1 MANEYGE
8 VPESLIRAVRHVESG
23 DRPNLTSRKGAR
35 HEMQVMPAVARKPG
49 HGVTPARDNSADEY
63 NRVGEELLAA
73 YWDKYRGD
81 VPLVA
86 AAYNAGPGA
95 VAKHGGVPPYDETL
109 NYIQKVTKKMQE
121 EQGKGFSPEQI
132 AEFEKRY
139 AEEQEGGDKQ
149 FSPEQISE
157 FEKRYAEEQAALEP
171 EVPEGE
177 EPSMLGE
184 AWRRGVS
191 GVKQAGQG
199 VITGALS
206 ALGQD
211 DLVQERMAEQEAIG
225 KAEAEREAQYPELSS
240 KTFQEIQDTAEKE
253 GTWAAI
259 KKIPNYIGQKVA
271 ESAPSTATPLG
282 VGMAAGMVNPA
293 LGVAAGIT
301 ASIVQEFGFMMDRQ
315 IEKEKL
321 AGKLEPEKA
330 AIAAIPA
337 GALDAIADRFTLGMK
352 LPSFLTRE
360 VKEGALDT
368 VTKTFGGEVAK
379 HVGKGIIAE
388 TPTEMGQTELE
399 RWQAGEPLS
408 GPENWAEVKEAGIS
422 AGVAGGTAGTLGG
435 TASYLQGAPMPE
447 ATGEEPIGDTAVEPP
462 APEPIAPVGMA
473 PEATAPMPET
483 GVPTPEAT
491 APIPETGVPTPEAI
505 PEATVEV
512 PTPEAAVEVP
522 TPEATAPIAEPVT
535 PFDKQ
540 QAAELGLSQDEFKKI
555 HTYKRVS
562 PFKTDGEAEAAY
574 KEHMDAQ
581 AKTVAEL
588 KKISSLPDL
597 DSTVTIG
604 GKDYTKQAYI
614 KSQILHSNGLINTEQ
629 AEQNFEA
636 LKPKGKSEDVSYVP
650 RDDTYAEHYKHVT
663 DKGEAS
669 IDTAGRG
676 LYITSNNPAQTHNI
690 KAISAQ
696 DRGDKLL
703 LETANKGQV
712 SVDYV
717 KGNVTF
723 TGRDKS
729 GSPVPLAHFNKVE
742 NNLSD
747 LLNNKYGSKELNK
760 TLYDS
765 LIKPSEEGALHVI
778 DKLGFGDSASKLF
791 KAAETG
797 LWRKHHPD
805 YVDEYNKEMG
815 GTTETPRYS
824 VENTPEYK
832 SSHRPPNIENG
843 APLHDV
849 TKGGE
854 IYPADIYSPKGLQYY
869 GTGQDRADRE
879 SLNVIKNTKNKP
891 DALVTM
897 YRAVPKDSSIN
908 TINNGDWVT
917 LSKTY
922 AKEHGESALDDNYK
936 IISKQVKANQLF
948 TNGDSINEFG
958 YWAEPTVQ
966 TTKVEEP
973 SYSTAPTEA
982 TTGHTRA
989 SLSRTLSPEMKQLV
1003 ASGKA
1008 VLHDTQATL
1017 PGKNHPANV
1026 KGMTTAEGV
1035 THYVA
1040 NKLTPSTIE
1049 SVALHEVG
1057 VHAGM
1062 EKMLGKE
1069 LWEDVKN
1076 QALNGQGKEFD
1087 KARAAVPASTPA
1099 HLKAEETLAY
1109 LVEHSP
1115 QLSLVRRIVAAIRN
1129 FMRSKMGANI
1139 RLSEADARQMAV
1151 ASMRREATTAERT
1164 AREETAY
1171 TEKEKYERF
1180 YSALTK
1186 AIKGAPEKVFGSPN
1200 QIKLW
1205 LAGNSAKMDVKKD
1218 EIYWSG
1224 VNDWLDMQTSKV
1236 SKTDVLNYLNNG
1248 GVQVEDVMLREGEDT
1263 LTDKL
1268 FKDWLNTENAWVS
1281 YDPADDVYNA
1291 IIDGKYLG
1299 GVYNTEDEAMHRLK
1313 QEAMDDVEF
1322 TASTK
1327 HGGGSLVLPDGKDYR
1342 ELVVNIP
1349 TTKSYNDHDTTHFGD
1364 VGEGKQIAWL
1374 RMNTRTDGKGRDT
1387 LFLEEV
1393 QSQRSQAGRK
1403 EGFIKPLSELE
1414 KTQAKIK
1421 FNRLKKLNTELF
1433 NKLKTFAD
1441 RDPEWDVVHE
1451 ERKGVLNEMS
1461 KLDDIISDN
1470 YEAGVPSAPFVTDSN
1485 NKATNAYISLLLK
1498 KAISHAIDNGMDSV
1512 SWTTG
1517 DQQSDRY
1524 DLSKQIKQIITERS
1538 DNVSSGL
1545 GRVILRAY
1553 NHNGSK
1559 VIYETLD
1566 SQDQLE
1572 QYIGKELAAKAIAE
1586 MDAGDGKADLR
1597 DVDLKVGGAWTQAM
1611 YGDEN
1616 GLNAQGKPS
1625 MIMQSAME
1633 IARKMGGRIDT
1644 LTLNTGNQAA
1654 LIITPEMKAK
1664 VLNEGMPLFSVGA
1677 NEKDKIKYS
1686 MKQTFEDELGS
1697 FKKQADSVSDKVL
1710 PVMLSP
1716 LSASGVQQVA
1726 GEEHLP
1732 GSKKVL
1738 QDTRKLAGLRD
1749 EMLTAFAKMRRDI
1762 FNPYIKKHRKELNK
1776 LGDTMSEATLL
1787 GVSPG
1792 EKGNIDAKIAE
1803 MEKER
1808 PKGYVQTIHRLN
1820 QLKEDYKKLSQ
1831 PSKDVYQQLSKYYK
1845 DSLDKILEAYEHNIR
1860 TSGATQ
1866 PTIDKQIAKFKEQM
1880 GALAIRG
1887 DYFPLMRFGK
1897 FGVAYKDG
1905 EVDPDTGEEIKKFTK
1920 FDTSAE
1926 AKKFLANS
1934 KINGYLVPD
1943 IKQFNKE
1950 MIGDNKSLQE
1960 LYDEIDSSFE
1970 KSPDVAKDELKDFV
1984 FQMHLMSK
1992 SDASMAKRFI
2002 HRKGTPGYSNDVF
2015 RAFDHY
2021 TMNMARQLPRIKLG
2035 RNISNGLLEIR
2046 KKIQGVNP
2054 ETKERYPE
2062 KSPIYYEAF
2071 SREIMDALHP
2081 KLTGPI
2087 SNFATGAAFSY
2098 YLTSPASAILQLTS
2112 VALQGIPSIGK
2123 KHGYVLAHAAMGAAT
2138 KMYLGS
2144 GIGPKT
2150 GWWNME
2156 RGAKLYSAEHGGYK
2170 KLIGDAKHADQF
2182 DIEKAYK
2189 SFLEEGIITSGI
2201 HAEAFSGKNRTTG
2214 AHENVMQKAANL
2226 MDLMS
2231 QPFAQME
2238 SASRQIVGTAAYI
2251 ANMKSGMTHAQA
2263 VEAAIDSVYLDMGD
2277 FGSTG
2282 RATLT
2287 KSDIARV
2294 VWQFQQYGAKLL
2306 FSMAKSAVD
2315 LASKNGYKRKEAVK
2329 HLSGLM
2335 AMHWLFAG
2343 ALGLPAAGMVGAFN
2357 DLLKDALSDDE
2368 WHNYK
2373 ADLRAY
2379 LEAQGVDRAF
2389 INIVLDGPLSTLTG
2403 LKLSERLGAHE
2414 LIPLIHES
2422 QVNDTLDVSAKDR
2435 LFEMFGGAAGSLA
2448 VNISEGVGLFT
2459 KGETERAIEKLVPNA
2474 IVKNAL
2480 TATRYGTEGKIN
2492 AKGEEVIAKEKFTP
2506 YDLFVQSLG
2515 FTPYKV
2521 FKGEESARSAKTDVS
2536 FIQDKRT
2543 ELLAEFRE
2551 ALKEGDTKEALA
2563 NIMAFNKKYPF
2574 AGISGK
2580 NIKQSVKTAGR
2591 ARATSIYG
2599 MNFGKGEAAMREK
2612 YPGMVDDDSFDLEE
2626 DED

>member
-1 MANEYGE
+1 MAHEYGE

-49 HGVTPARDNSADEY
+49 HGVTPARNNSADEY

-109 NYIQKVTKKMQE
+109 NYIQKITKRMQE

-139 AEEQEGGDKQ
+139 AEEQEGGEKQ
-149 FSPEQISE
+149 FSPEQIAE

-171 EVPEGE
+171 EVPEGA

-211 DLVQERMAEQEAIG
+211 ELVQERIVEQEAIA
-225 KAEAEREAQYPELSS
+225 KAEAEREAQYPELGS
-240 KTFQEIQDTAEKE
+240 KTFQDIQDTAEKE
-253 GTWAAI
+253 GSWAAI

-337 GALDAIADRFTLGMK
+337 GVLDAIADRFTLGMK

-422 AGVAGGTAGTLGG
+422 AGVAGGAAGTLGG

-447 ATGEEPIGDTAVEPP
+447 ATGEEPISDTAVEPP

-473 PEATAPMPET
+473 PEATTPMPET
-483 GVPTPEAT
+483 GVPTPE
-491 APIPETGVPTPEAI
+491 PI
-505 PEATVEV
+505 PEATATIPE
-512 PTPEAAVEVP
+512 PIPEATPEAAVEVP
-522 TPEATAPIAEPVT
+522 TPEATATIPEATATIPEAAT

-555 HTYKRVS
+555 HTYKGVS
-562 PFKTDGEAEAAY
+562 SFETDGAAEEAY

-614 KSQILHSNGLINTEQ
+614 KSQILHSDGLINTEQ

-703 LETANKGQV
+703 LETVNKGQV
-712 SVDYV
+712 SVDYA

-747 LLNNKYGSKELNK
+747 ILNNKYGSKELNK
-760 TLYDS
+760 TIYDS

-815 GTTETPRYS
+815 DTTQ
-824 VENTPEYK
+824 
-832 SSHRPPNIENG
+832 
-843 APLHDV
+843 
-849 TKGGE
+849 TK
-854 IYPADIYSPKGLQYY
+854 
-869 GTGQDRADRE
+869 
-879 SLNVIKNTKNKP
+879 
-891 DALVTM
+891 
-897 YRAVPKDSSIN
+897 
-908 TINNGDWVT
+908 
-917 LSKTY
+917 
-922 AKEHGESALDDNYK
+922 
-936 IISKQVKANQLF
+936 
-948 TNGDSINEFG
+948 
-958 YWAEPTVQ
+958 
-966 TTKVEEP
+966 P
-973 SYSTAPTEA
+973 SYSTAPTGA
-982 TTGHTRA
+982 TTGHTAA

-1008 VLHDTQATL
+1008 VLHDTQDTL
-1017 PGKNHPANV
+1017 PGENHPANV

-1062 EKMLGKE
+1062 EKMLGKT

-1087 KARAAVPASTPA
+1087 RARAAVPKGTPD
-1099 HLKAEETLAY
+1099 HLRAEETLAY

-1129 FMRSKMGANI
+1129 FLRSKMGVGI
-1139 RLSEADARQMAV
+1139 KLSEADARQMAT
-1151 ASMRREATTAERT
+1151 ASMRREAKTAVKT
-1164 AREETAY
+1164 AREETAFS
-1171 TEKEKYERF
+1171 KEKLLAPNGKP
-1180 YSALTK
+1180 SNLN
-1186 AIKGAPEKVFGSPN
+1186 AIQHAQVRTPAFKKWFGDWENDPEN
-1200 QIKLW
+1200 
-1205 LAGNSAKMDVKKD
+1205 A
-1218 EIYWSG
+1218 
-1224 VNDWLDMQTSKV
+1224 SKV
-1236 SKTDVLNYLNNG
+1236 V
-1248 GVQVEDVMLREGEDT
+1248 
-1263 LTDKL
+1263 
-1268 FKDWLNTENAWVS
+1268 
-1281 YDPADDVYNA
+1281 
-1291 IIDGKYLG
+1291 
-1299 GVYNTEDEAMHRLK
+1299 
-1313 QEAMDDVEF
+1313 
-1322 TASTK
+1322 
-1327 HGGGSLVLPDGKDYR
+1327 
-1342 ELVVNIP
+1342 
-1349 TTKSYNDHDTTHFGD
+1349 
-1364 VGEGKQIAWL
+1364 
-1374 RMNTRTDGKGRDT
+1374 
-1387 LFLEEV
+1387 
-1393 QSQRSQAGRK
+1393 
-1403 EGFIKPLSELE
+1403 
-1414 KTQAKIK
+1414 
-1421 FNRLKKLNTELF
+1421 
-1433 NKLKTFAD
+1433 
-1441 RDPEWDVVHE
+1441 
-1451 ERKGVLNEMS
+1451 
-1461 KLDDIISDN
+1461 
-1470 YEAGVPSAPFVTDSN
+1470 
-1485 NKATNAYISLLLK
+1485 
-1498 KAISHAIDNGMDSV
+1498 
-1512 SWTTG
+1512 
-1517 DQQSDRY
+1517 
-1524 DLSKQIKQIITERS
+1524 
-1538 DNVSSGL
+1538 
-1545 GRVILRAY
+1545 
-1553 NHNGSK
+1553 
-1559 VIYETLD
+1559 
-1566 SQDQLE
+1566 
-1572 QYIGKELAAKAIAE
+1572 
-1586 MDAGDGKADLR
+1586 
-1597 DVDLKVGGAWTQAM
+1597 
-1611 YGDEN
+1611 DEN
-1616 GLNAQGKPS
+1616 GEPLVVYHGTDDVRNVFKKGESGALGPGIYTTQRKDHAKAYGTHV
-1625 MIMQSAME
+1625 QSLYANTKNPLIIE
-1633 IARKMGGRIDT
+1633 DIGRLDITEAIARDKKFEEENFNSRGAASKWAKDQFEEHAGIGDPEFNTMLSDAGYDGVIYKKGNT
-1644 LTLNTGNQAA
+1644 FTEISLQKAYQVKSATENTGA
-1654 LIITPEMKAK
+1654 
-1664 VLNEGMPLFSVGA
+1664 FSSREA
-1677 NEKDKIKYS
+1677 DIRYSIKE
-1686 MKQTFEDELGS
+1686 TFEDELGS

-1710 PVMLSP
+1710 PAMLSP

-1726 GEEHLP
+1726 GEEYLP

-1749 EMLTAFAKMRRDI
+1749 EMLTAFAKMRRDT

-1792 EKGNIDAKIAE
+1792 EKGNIDKKIAE

-1831 PSKDVYQQLSKYYK
+1831 PSKDVYQQLANYYK
-1845 DSLDKILEAYEHNIR
+1845 DSLDEIKKAYEHNIR

-1866 PTIDKQIAKFKEQM
+1866 TTIDKQIAKFKEQM

-1970 KSPDVAKDELKDFV
+1970 KSPDEAKDELKDFV

-2021 TMNMARQLPRIKLG
+2021 AMNMARQLPRIKLG

-2054 ETKERYPE
+2054 KTNERYPE

-2156 RGAKLYSAEHGGYK
+2156 RGAKLYKDKNKGYK

>member
-1 MANEYGE
+1 MKHEDGQDFTPEE
-8 VPESLIRAVRHVESG
+8 VA
-23 DRPNLTSRKGAR
+23 
-35 HEMQVMPAVARKPG
+35 Q
-49 HGVTPARDNSADEY
+49 
-63 NRVGEELLAA
+63 
-73 YWDKYRGD
+73 
-81 VPLVA
+81 
-86 AAYNAGPGA
+86 
-95 VAKHGGVPPYDETL
+95 
-109 NYIQKVTKKMQE
+109 
-121 EQGKGFSPEQI
+121 
-132 AEFEKRY
+132 FEKRY
-139 AEEQEGGDKQ
+139 AEEQTANNKE
-149 FSPEQISE
+149 FTPEEVAE
-157 FEKRYAEEQAALEP
+157 FEKRYAEEQAALKP

-211 DLVQERMAEQEAIG
+211 ELVQERIVEQEAIA
-225 KAEAEREAQYPELSS
+225 KAEAEREAQYPELGS

-282 VGMAAGMVNPA
+282 VGMAVGMVNPP

-315 IEKEKL
+315 IEKAKE

-360 VKEGALDT
+360 VKEGALDA

-379 HVGKGIIAE
+379 HAGKGIIAE

-408 GPENWAEVKEAGIS
+408 GPENLAEVKEAGIS
-422 AGVAGGTAGTLGG
+422 AGVAGGAAGTLGG

-462 APEPIAPVGMA
+462 APEPISPVGMA
-473 PEATAPMPET
+473 PEATATIPE
-483 GVPTPEAT
+483 PIPEAT
-491 APIPETGVPTPEAI
+491 ATIPEAI
-505 PEATVEV
+505 PEA
-512 PTPEAAVEVP
+512 TPEAAVEVP
-522 TPEATAPIAEPVT
+522 TPEATATIPEATATIPEAAT

-555 HTYKRVS
+555 HTYKGVS
-562 PFKTDGEAEAAY
+562 PFKTDGEAEAVY

-663 DKGEAS
+663 NKGEAS

-703 LETANKGQV
+703 LETVNKGQV
-712 SVDYV
+712 SVDYA

-747 LLNNKYGSKELNK
+747 ILNNKYGSKELNK
-760 TLYDS
+760 TIYDS

-815 GTTETPRYS
+815 DTTQ
-824 VENTPEYK
+824 
-832 SSHRPPNIENG
+832 
-843 APLHDV
+843 
-849 TKGGE
+849 TK
-854 IYPADIYSPKGLQYY
+854 
-869 GTGQDRADRE
+869 
-879 SLNVIKNTKNKP
+879 
-891 DALVTM
+891 
-897 YRAVPKDSSIN
+897 
-908 TINNGDWVT
+908 
-917 LSKTY
+917 
-922 AKEHGESALDDNYK
+922 
-936 IISKQVKANQLF
+936 
-948 TNGDSINEFG
+948 
-958 YWAEPTVQ
+958 
-966 TTKVEEP
+966 P
-973 SYSTAPTEA
+973 SYSTAPTGA
-982 TTGHTRA
+982 TTGHTTA
-989 SLSRTLSPEMKQLV
+989 SLSRTLSPEMQQLV

-1017 PGKNHPANV
+1017 PGKNHPVNV

-1062 EKMLGKE
+1062 EKMLGKT

-1087 KARAAVPASTPA
+1087 RARAAVPKGTPD
-1099 HLKAEETLAY
+1099 HLRAEETLAY

-1129 FMRSKMGANI
+1129 FLRSKMGMGI
-1139 RLSEADARQMAV
+1139 KLSEADARQMAT
-1151 ASMRREATTAERT
+1151 ASMRREAKTAVKT
-1164 AREETAY
+1164 AREETAFS
-1171 TEKEKYERF
+1171 KEK
-1180 YSALTK
+1180 T
-1186 AIKGAPEKVFGSPN
+1186 P
-1200 QIKLW
+1200 
-1205 LAGNSAKMDVKKD
+1205 
-1218 EIYWSG
+1218 
-1224 VNDWLDMQTSKV
+1224 
-1236 SKTDVLNYLNNG
+1236 
-1248 GVQVEDVMLREGEDT
+1248 VE
-1263 LTDKL
+1263 
-1268 FKDWLNTENAWVS
+1268 
-1281 YDPADDVYNA
+1281 
-1291 IIDGKYLG
+1291 
-1299 GVYNTEDEAMHRLK
+1299 
-1313 QEAMDDVEF
+1313 QE
-1322 TASTK
+1322 T
-1327 HGGGSLVLPDGKDYR
+1327 
-1342 ELVVNIP
+1342 
-1349 TTKSYNDHDTTHFGD
+1349 
-1364 VGEGKQIAWL
+1364 
-1374 RMNTRTDGKGRDT
+1374 
-1387 LFLEEV
+1387 
-1393 QSQRSQAGRK
+1393 
-1403 EGFIKPLSELE
+1403 
-1414 KTQAKIK
+1414 
-1421 FNRLKKLNTELF
+1421 
-1433 NKLKTFAD
+1433 
-1441 RDPEWDVVHE
+1441 
-1451 ERKGVLNEMS
+1451 
-1461 KLDDIISDN
+1461 
-1470 YEAGVPSAPFVTDSN
+1470 
-1485 NKATNAYISLLLK
+1485 
-1498 KAISHAIDNGMDSV
+1498 
-1512 SWTTG
+1512 
-1517 DQQSDRY
+1517 
-1524 DLSKQIKQIITERS
+1524 
-1538 DNVSSGL
+1538 
-1545 GRVILRAY
+1545 
-1553 NHNGSK
+1553 
-1559 VIYETLD
+1559 
-1566 SQDQLE
+1566 
-1572 QYIGKELAAKAIAE
+1572 
-1586 MDAGDGKADLR
+1586 
-1597 DVDLKVGGAWTQAM
+1597 
-1611 YGDEN
+1611 
-1616 GLNAQGKPS
+1616 
-1625 MIMQSAME
+1625 
-1633 IARKMGGRIDT
+1633 
-1644 LTLNTGNQAA
+1644 
-1654 LIITPEMKAK
+1654 
-1664 VLNEGMPLFSVGA
+1664 
-1677 NEKDKIKYS
+1677 KYS
-1686 MKQTFEDELGS
+1686 IKETFEDELGS

-1710 PVMLSP
+1710 PAMLSP

-1726 GEEHLP
+1726 GEEYLP

-1762 FNPYIKKHRKELNK
+1762 FNPYIKKHHKELNK

-1792 EKGNIDAKIAE
+1792 EKGNIDKKIAE

-1831 PSKDVYQQLSKYYK
+1831 PSKDVYQQLANYYK
-1845 DSLDKILEAYEHNIR
+1845 DSLDEIKKAYEHNIR

-1866 PTIDKQIAKFKEQM
+1866 ATIDKQIAKFNEQM

-1970 KSPDVAKDELKDFV
+1970 KSPNEAKDELKDFV

-2021 TMNMARQLPRIKLG
+2021 AMNMARQLPRIKLG

-2054 ETKERYPE
+2054 KTNERYPE

-2156 RGAKLYSAEHGGYK
+2156 RGAKLYKDKNKGYK

-2357 DLLKDALSDDE
+2357 DLLKDVLSDDE

-2373 ADLRAY
+2373 ADLRSY
-2379 LEAQGVDRAF
+2379 LEAQGIDRAF

-2521 FKGEESARSAKTDVS
+2521 FKGEESARSAKTDIS
-2536 FIQDKRT
+2536 FVQDKRT

-2551 ALKEGDTKEALA
+2551 ALKEGDTKEALK

-2580 NIKQSVKTAGR
+2580 NIKQSVKTSAR

>member
-1 MANEYGE
+1 MA
-8 VPESLIRAVRHVESG
+8 
-23 DRPNLTSRKGAR
+23 
-35 HEMQVMPAVARKPG
+35 
-49 HGVTPARDNSADEY
+49 
-63 NRVGEELLAA
+63 
-73 YWDKYRGD
+73 
-81 VPLVA
+81 
-86 AAYNAGPGA
+86 
-95 VAKHGGVPPYDETL
+95 
-109 NYIQKVTKKMQE
+109 
-121 EQGKGFSPEQI
+121 
-132 AEFEKRY
+132 
-139 AEEQEGGDKQ
+139 
-149 FSPEQISE
+149 
-157 FEKRYAEEQAALEP
+157 
-171 EVPEGE
+171 
-177 EPSMLGE
+177 
-184 AWRRGVS
+184 
-191 GVKQAGQG
+191 
-199 VITGALS
+199 
-206 ALGQD
+206 
-211 DLVQERMAEQEAIG
+211 
-225 KAEAEREAQYPELSS
+225 
-240 KTFQEIQDTAEKE
+240 
-253 GTWAAI
+253 
-259 KKIPNYIGQKVA
+259 
-271 ESAPSTATPLG
+271 
-282 VGMAAGMVNPA
+282 
-293 LGVAAGIT
+293 
-301 ASIVQEFGFMMDRQ
+301 
-315 IEKEKL
+315 
-321 AGKLEPEKA
+321 
-330 AIAAIPA
+330 
-337 GALDAIADRFTLGMK
+337 
-352 LPSFLTRE
+352 
-360 VKEGALDT
+360 
-368 VTKTFGGEVAK
+368 
-379 HVGKGIIAE
+379 
-388 TPTEMGQTELE
+388 
-399 RWQAGEPLS
+399 
-408 GPENWAEVKEAGIS
+408 
-422 AGVAGGTAGTLGG
+422 
-435 TASYLQGAPMPE
+435 
-447 ATGEEPIGDTAVEPP
+447 
-462 APEPIAPVGMA
+462 
-473 PEATAPMPET
+473 
-483 GVPTPEAT
+483 PEAT

-505 PEATVEV
+505 PEAAAEG

-522 TPEATAPIAEPVT
+522 TPEATAPIPEPVT

-555 HTYKRVS
+555 NTYRGKS
-562 PFKTDGEAEAAY
+562 SFETDGEAEAAY
-574 KEHMDAQ
+574 NEHMDAQ

-636 LKPKGKSEDVSYVP
+636 LKPKYSVGKEYPSKISDRYPDATPTQKARLDMPSTKAVKVIPEMLESARKVARGEATNADHQAVINKYKPVTPYNYVP
-650 RDDTYAEHYKHVT
+650 KPETNENMAAALKEVKKIAKLNQPIAEGEVVDSRLDIPAYTRDEEKGATSAWVPTIHMKGRGKTIAHRSTVILNNVTMEMPEQTALNIATRKETINANGEKRVQNKAPIATMQGEWENHTPEQAYAEATKVMDDYN
-663 DKGEAS
+663 KGIGDWRQVGMDPDRHSHFYDRE
-669 IDTAGRG
+669 TQEP
-676 LYITSNNPAQTHNI
+676 ITS
-690 KAISAQ
+690 
-696 DRGDKLL
+696 
-703 LETANKGQV
+703 
-712 SVDYV
+712 
-717 KGNVTF
+717 
-723 TGRDKS
+723 
-729 GSPVPLAHFNKVE
+729 
-742 NNLSD
+742 
-747 LLNNKYGSKELNK
+747 
-760 TLYDS
+760 
-765 LIKPSEEGALHVI
+765 
-778 DKLGFGDSASKLF
+778 
-791 KAAETG
+791 
-797 LWRKHHPD
+797 
-805 YVDEYNKEMG
+805 
-815 GTTETPRYS
+815 
-824 VENTPEYK
+824 
-832 SSHRPPNIENG
+832 
-843 APLHDV
+843 
-849 TKGGE
+849 
-854 IYPADIYSPKGLQYY
+854 
-869 GTGQDRADRE
+869 ADRIIQIGP
-879 SLNVIKNTKNKP
+879 LVLAKNAQRGAK
-891 DALVTM
+891 
-897 YRAVPKDSSIN
+897 
-908 TINNGDWVT
+908 
-917 LSKTY
+917 
-922 AKEHGESALDDNYK
+922 AKEDY
-936 IISKQVKANQLF
+936 
-948 TNGDSINEFG
+948 
-958 YWAEPTVQ
+958 
-966 TTKVEEP
+966 

-982 TTGHTRA
+982 TTGHTTA

-1008 VLHDTQATL
+1008 VLHDTQDTL

-1062 EKMLGKE
+1062 EKMLGKT

-1087 KARAAVPASTPA
+1087 RARAAVPKGTPD
-1099 HLKAEETLAY
+1099 HLRAEETLAY

-1129 FMRSKMGANI
+1129 FLRSKMGMGI
-1139 RLSEADARQMAV
+1139 KLSEADARQMAT
-1151 ASMRREATTAERT
+1151 ASMRREAKTAVKT

-1186 AIKGAPEKVFGSPN
+1186 AIRGAPEKVFGSPN

-1205 LAGNSAKMDVKKD
+1205 LAGNSAKLDVKKD

-1224 VNDWLDMQTSKV
+1224 VNDWLDMQTGKV

-1248 GVQVEDVMLREGEDT
+1248 GVQVEDVMLREGEDV

-1291 IIDGKYLG
+1291 VIDGKYLG

-1313 QEAMDDVEF
+1313 QEARDDLKF

-1364 VGEGKQIAWL
+1364 IGEGKQIAWL

-1414 KTQAKIK
+1414 KTQAKIE

-1441 RDPEWDVVHE
+1441 RDPEWDVVYE

-1461 KLDDIISDN
+1461 KLDDIISNN

-1498 KAISHAIDNGMDSV
+1498 KAISHAIDNGQDSV

-1517 DQQSDRY
+1517 DQQADRY
-1524 DLSKQIKQIITERS
+1524 NLSNQIKQIITERS

-1559 VIYETLD
+1559 VIYEILD

-1586 MDAGDGKADLR
+1586 MDAEDGKADLR
-1597 DVDLKVGGAWTQAM
+1597 GLDLKVGGAWTQAM

-1625 MIMQSAME
+1625 MITQAAME
-1633 IARKMGGRIDT
+1633 IARKMGGKIDT
-1644 LTLNTGNQAA
+1644 VTLNTGNQPA

-1664 VLNEGMPLFSVGA
+1664 VLNEGMPLFSVGV

-1686 MKQTFEDELGS
+1686 IKETFEDELGS

-1710 PVMLSP
+1710 PAMLSP

-1732 GSKKVL
+1732 GGKKVL

-1926 AKKFLANS
+1926 AKRFLANS

-1970 KSPDVAKDELKDFV
+1970 KSPDEAKDELKDFV

-2021 TMNMARQLPRIKLG
+2021 AMNMARQLPRIKLG

-2071 SREIMDALHP
+2071 NREIMDALHP

-2144 GIGPKT
+2144 GIGVKT

-2156 RGAKLYSAEHGGYK
+2156 RGAKLYKDKNKGYK
-2170 KLIGDAKHADQF
+2170 QLIGDAKHADQF

-2574 AGISGK
+2574 AGINNKS
-2580 NIKQSVKTAGR
+2580 IKQSVKTSAR

-2612 YPGMVDDDSFDLEE
+2612 YPGMVDDDSFDLGE